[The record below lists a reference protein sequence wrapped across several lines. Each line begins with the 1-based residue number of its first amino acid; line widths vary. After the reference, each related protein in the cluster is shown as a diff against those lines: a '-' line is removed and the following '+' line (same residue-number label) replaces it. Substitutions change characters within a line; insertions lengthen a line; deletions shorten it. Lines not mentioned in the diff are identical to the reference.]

1 MKTKQSTNGLL
12 YFREH
17 LSCENYMTDTS
28 AGFKY
33 IKFDEGTNIEEEYAH
48 KNYLLFFLKGDF
60 SVYCNQY
67 CNHTFHNNEMV
78 ILPKSSMVKIS
89 AKAKSQML
97 AMAFDMPQSN
107 CDKLLFQGLTSICAD
122 MEYNFD
128 PIPIR
133 YPLMPFL
140 VTVIHCLKNELNCKH
155 LHDVIQREFFFLLKG
170 FYKKEEI
177 GTLFHPIVGK
187 ELEFRDFV
195 MQNYTKVSNLDE
207 LITQSNI
214 GRTRFF
220 IKFKEEFGMTA
231 KQWMMKQLNKRI
243 LGKVTEPGI
252 CVKQL
257 IEVCNFESEAQLYR
271 YFKQQFQCTPKQLIK
286 RHQAEIC
293 DL

>member
-28 AGFKY
+28 TGFKY
-33 IKFDEGTNIEEEYAH
+33 IKFDEGTSIEEEYAH

-60 SVYCNQY
+60 FVYCNQY
-67 CNHTFHNNEMV
+67 CNHRFHSNEMV

-140 VTVIHCLKNELNCKH
+140 ETVIHCLKNELNCKH
-155 LHDVIQREFFFLLKG
+155 LHDVIDRKS
-170 FYKKEEI
+170 
-177 GTLFHPIVGK
+177 V
-187 ELEFRDFV
+187 V
-195 MQNYTKVSNLDE
+195 
-207 LITQSNI
+207 
-214 GRTRFF
+214 
-220 IKFKEEFGMTA
+220 
-231 KQWMMKQLNKRI
+231 
-243 LGKVTEPGI
+243 
-252 CVKQL
+252 
-257 IEVCNFESEAQLYR
+257 
-271 YFKQQFQCTPKQLIK
+271 
-286 RHQAEIC
+286 
-293 DL
+293 